1 MGHQISR
8 HQIVQYSKVLKSVD
22 GEVIRA
28 QGNGRYYDGQ
38 ATGGG
43 QVSKAQGVDGQTN
56 ENGEVARA
64 QVMGGCHDGQ
74 AIRVGEFARGQGVN
88 KCYDGQAT
96 RGDRVAGALRGS
108 KGESVDYSTGYIL
121 KANFQKLQK

>member
-8 HQIVQYSKVLKSVD
+8 HQIVQYSKVLKSGD

-43 QVSKAQGVDGQTN
+43 QVSKAQGVDIT
-56 ENGEVARA
+56 
-64 QVMGGCHDGQ
+64 MGKPMKM
-74 AIRVGEFARGQGVN
+74 V
-88 KCYDGQAT
+88 
-96 RGDRVAGALRGS
+96 
-108 KGESVDYSTGYIL
+108 
-121 KANFQKLQK
+121 KLPEPK